1 MEYFYVLSFSKTIVK
16 CMMTVRLVLFLLFIS
31 LSIPCVS
38 KEKIDPSMRALDV
51 ACLIGDKLV
60 KETPF
65 AYKLELESNSNIF
78 NGIQKVDLV
87 VITRLEDRLLHMRIR
102 N

>member
-1 MEYFYVLSFSKTIVK
+1 M
-16 CMMTVRLVLFLLFIS
+16 C
-31 LSIPCVS
+31 
-38 KEKIDPSMRALDV
+38 ALDV
-51 ACLIGDKLV
+51 ACLIGDRLV

-78 NGIQKVDLV
+78 NGIQKVDFGRNYTVGRPAVAYAYTQPNPLRK
-87 VITRLEDRLLHMRIR
+87 IENLLS

>member
-1 MEYFYVLSFSKTIVK
+1 
-16 CMMTVRLVLFLLFIS
+16 MMTVRLVLFLLFIS

-78 NGIQKVDLV
+78 KKLILV